1 MVRGKI
7 WGEFNGRY
15 HEIEIEECDVIAVI
29 ELKNKG
35 DMIGSQVSSLGG
47 GLATEDC
54 ALSVADGVVRVIQA
68 VEISPEEKKVLLRL
82 LADGINCLTKESSP
96 SVDEI
101 LEMNIPGYMPLW
113 MECWWIQR
121 AGTGAGDQDRGD
133 PAGEPA
139 DQVGRPDPG
148 QLLLP
153 GASLSGG
160 DRV

>member
-96 SVDEI
+96 GVDEI
-101 LEMNIPGYMPLW
+101 LEMNIPGCMPLW
-113 MECWWIQR
+113 MECRWIQR
-121 AGTGAGDQDRGD
+121 AGTGCGRSRPWRSCKGAGGSSRK
-133 PAGEPA
+133 AGSRTTITA
-139 DQVGRPDPG
+139 RCFTIW
-148 QLLLP
+148 
-153 GASLSGG
+153 
-160 DRV
+160 R